1 MHKHSTRI
9 YMTRVPFKN
18 HHHHHH
24 P

>member
-1 MHKHSTRI
+1 
-9 YMTRVPFKN
+9 MTRVPFKN